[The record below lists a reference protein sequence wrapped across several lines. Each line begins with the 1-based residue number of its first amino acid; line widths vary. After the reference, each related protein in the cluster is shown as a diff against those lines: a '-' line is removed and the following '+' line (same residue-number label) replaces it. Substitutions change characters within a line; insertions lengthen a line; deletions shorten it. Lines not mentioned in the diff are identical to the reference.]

1 MLAETPY
8 LRAQP
13 LDFQVGDTVDVAT
26 KIVEGDKER
35 IQLFTGRVIRRRG
48 EGLAANFTVRRI
60 VMGEGV
66 ERIFPVHSPRLA
78 GVRVVSRGEVRRS
91 KLYYLRARV
100 GKATRLKEIL
110 GVEGVGGES
119 TLVATKAHAI
129 EGSDA
134 AKAEKPKAAAKK
146 PAKK

>member
-1 MLAETPY
+1 MSTRLMLAETPY

-48 EGLAANFTVRRI
+48 QGLSANFTVRRI

-66 ERIFPVHSPRLA
+66 LDHPHYTRPLEFQGRGVPDVLRTGDHGAIARWRHEQALA
-78 GVRVVSRGEVRRS
+78 RT
-91 KLYYLRARV
+91 RARRPDLLHRPSEPPRP
-100 GKATRLKEIL
+100 TDP
-110 GVEGVGGES
+110 
-119 TLVATKAHAI
+119 
-129 EGSDA
+129 GSA
-134 AKAEKPKAAAKK
+134 AM
-146 PAKK
+146 